1 MDALIELAI
10 KNLLNKDTVFLG
22 LFLVGYYFQY
32 VDKKE
37 QKQFILDQQDVL
49 VRLTR
54 SVEKI
59 EARGEMHEKRL
70 ERIEDNLIN
79 RD

>member
-22 LFLVGYYFQY
+22 LFLVGYYVQY